1 MELKLEG
8 LPGGV
13 TELLEMALTTQ
24 TKEMLAS
31 TKDPERIVEDAMDEV
46 SNGPVEKLETLIRR
60 RLSCL

>member
-1 MELKLEG
+1 MELKLED

-31 TKDPERIVEDAMDEV
+31 AENPERIVEDVMEEV
-46 SNGPVEKLETLIRR
+46 SNGSIEKLETLIRR
-60 RLSCL
+60 RL